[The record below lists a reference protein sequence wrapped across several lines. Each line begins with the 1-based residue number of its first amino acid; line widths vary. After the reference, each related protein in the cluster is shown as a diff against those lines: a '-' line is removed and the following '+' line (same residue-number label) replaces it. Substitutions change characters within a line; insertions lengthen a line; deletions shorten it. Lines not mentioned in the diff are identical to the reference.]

1 MLSNVNNSLFSV
13 YKLNVFL
20 IYCYVSVPEAIAGT
34 ICFCRNTKE
43 KVKQGVKYRA
53 NRCYPF
59 DNNIGYENL

>member
-53 NRCYPF
+53 NRC
-59 DNNIGYENL
+59 